1 MMALEGVKIIDLTR
15 LAPGPFCT
23 MLLADLGAD
32 VLKIEEPSIPAG
44 RRASQAEGAGTAL
57 PPLLSPDSPYHA
69 LHRNKKSIVI
79 NLKTE
84 EGKSLLYKLTKK
96 ADVLVEQMRP
106 GVSKRLGIDYETIK
120 RLNPQIVYCSITG
133 YGQNGPYRD
142 MAGHDINY
150 ISFAGALSLIGERGR
165 RPTIPLNI
173 LGDYAGGSLYAAMGI
188 LAAIIARGKTGRG
201 QYVDISMTDGV
212 VSLLT
217 RVYSD
222 YFESGVVPERGN
234 HFISGAFPFYDVY
247 ETKDEKYVTIGSIE
261 PWFYSNLCKALGRD
275 DLIQWQGA
283 KESKKEEIRSIFQS
297 IFRNKTRDEWFEIL
311 SKADICGA
319 KVLSLDEAV
328 GDHQMK
334 ERRMFVELNHPE
346 KGKIKQV
353 GIAVKLSE
361 TPGSIRSF
369 PPRRG
374 EHTEEVLEKFGY
386 TKDEIALMRE
396 KKCIE

>member
-1 MMALEGVKIIDLTR
+1 MALEGIRILDSTR

-32 VLKIEEPSIPAG
+32 VIKIEEPSSPAG
-44 RRASQAEGAGTAL
+44 RRASQAGEAGTAL
-57 PPLLSPDSPYHA
+57 PLLLSSESPYHA

-79 NLKTE
+79 NLKSE
-84 EGKSLLYKLTKK
+84 EGRSVLYKLLQK
-96 ADVLVEQMRP
+96 ADVFVEQMRP
-106 GVSKRLGIDYETIK
+106 GVSKRLGIDYETLK
-120 RLNPQIVYCSITG
+120 GTNPRIIYCSITG

-150 ISFAGALSLIGERGR
+150 ISLAGALSLIGEKGG

-173 LGDYAGGSLYAAMGI
+173 LGDYAGGSLYAVMGI
-188 LAAIIARGKTGRG
+188 LAAIIARGKTERG

-217 RVYSD
+217 RAYSD

-234 HFISGAFPFYDVY
+234 HFNSGAYPFYDVY
-247 ETKDEKYVTIGSIE
+247 ETKDGKYVTIGSIE
-261 PWFYSNLCKALGRD
+261 PWFYSNLCKAIDRD
-275 DLIQWQGA
+275 DLIRWQGA

-328 GDHQMK
+328 KDPQMDA
-334 ERRMFVELNHPE
+334 RGMFVELNHSG

-374 EHTEEVLEKFGY
+374 EHTDEILESFGY
-386 TKDEIALMRE
+386 KREEIALMRE